1 MLVAENSSYIIT
13 RFILDRAPEFTQQM
27 HQTEDGKNYGVF
39 LLCVRKCVQGRRR
52 MYRVV
57 AFSPLSFVCL
67 FLIRLDICNNGFC

>member
-39 LLCVRKCVQGRRR
+39 LLCVHKCVQGRRPLLINGCTER
-52 MYRVV
+52 LHFLHFRV
-57 AFSPLSFVCL
+57 FVY
-67 FLIRLDICNNGFC
+67 F

>member
-39 LLCVRKCVQGRRR
+39 LLCVHKCVQGRR
-52 MYRVV
+52 
-57 AFSPLSFVCL
+57 PLF
-67 FLIRLDICNNGFC
+67 IY